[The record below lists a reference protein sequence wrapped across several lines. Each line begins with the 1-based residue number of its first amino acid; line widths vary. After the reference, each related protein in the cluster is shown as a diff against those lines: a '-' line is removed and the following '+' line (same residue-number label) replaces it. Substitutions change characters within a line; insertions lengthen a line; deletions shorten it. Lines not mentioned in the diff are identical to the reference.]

1 MQNYKDIKKIA
12 FENDNNCCTVISASI
27 IFNKDYNKIHSYF
40 AQNGRK
46 NGKGLGWNTYK
57 NLVRNLAEKYGFKLC
72 TYKLTK
78 YLVKNTWIWQNREN
92 ETLCFVNSRTGLTVN
107 NFDDYLPKGDYL
119 LGVKNHVLA
128 VKNNVVHDWTA
139 DKKKPITEIIKVE
152 SNKKVKEHNF
162 SKFDFS
168 KF

>member
-12 FENDNNCCTVISASI
+12 FENDTNCCTVISASI
-27 IFNKDYNKIHSYF
+27 IFDKDYNKIHSYF
-40 AQNGRK
+40 AENGRK
-46 NGKGLGWNTYK
+46 NGEGLSWSYYK
-57 NLVRNLAEKYGFKLC
+57 KLIRNLAKKYGFKVYI
-72 TYKLTK
+72 YKLSHIN
-78 YLVKNTWIWQNREN
+78 KNTWTWKSKEN
-92 ETLCFVNSRTGLTVN
+92 ESLCFVNSKTGLTVN
-107 NFDDYLPKGDYL
+107 NFNDYLPKGNYL

-128 VKNNVVHDWTA
+128 VKNNIVHDWTA

-152 SNKKVKEHNF
+152 SNEKVKECNF

>member
-46 NGKGLGWNTYK
+46 NGKGLGWYTYK
-57 NLVRNLAEKYGFKLC
+57 NLMRNLAEKYGFKLC
-72 TYKLTK
+72 TYELTK
-78 YLVKNTWIWQNREN
+78 YLIKNTWSWQNREN
-92 ETLCFVNSRTGLTVN
+92 EALCFVNSRTALTVN
-107 NFDDYLPKGDYL
+107 NFDNYLPKGDYL

-139 DKKKPITEIIKVE
+139 DKKIPITEIIKVE

-162 SKFDFS
+162 YKFDFS